1 MWRHHQHDPKAE
13 ALVTIPLWS
22 GISPDEAEEIARAS
36 DDLALPAGARL
47 CRDGTH
53 AREVFLI
60 LEGTAVARREGRLL
74 GRASA
79 GSFVG
84 EMGVIDG
91 EVRSADVEAE
101 TDVRVLVFTAAG
113 FKDLMDS
120 VPGLT
125 RRAMAEMVGRIRRA
139 QGNVPSVAD
148 AS

>member
-1 MWRHHQHDPKAE
+1 MWRNHHHDPKAE
-13 ALVTIPLWS
+13 ALVAIPLWS
-22 GISPDEAEEIARAS
+22 GMSADEAEEIARAS
-36 DDLALPAGARL
+36 DDLSLPAGARL
-47 CRDGTH
+47 CRDGTR

-60 LEGTAVARREGRLL
+60 LEGTAIARREGRLL

-79 GSFVG
+79 GAFVG

-101 TDVRVLVFTAAG
+101 SDVRVLVFTAAG

-139 QGNVPSVAD
+139 QSDVPAVVGES
-148 AS
+148 